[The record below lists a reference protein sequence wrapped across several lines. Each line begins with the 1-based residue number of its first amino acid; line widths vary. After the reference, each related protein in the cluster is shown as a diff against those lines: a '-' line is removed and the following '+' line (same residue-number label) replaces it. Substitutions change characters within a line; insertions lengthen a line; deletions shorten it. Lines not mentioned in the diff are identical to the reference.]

1 MTELM
6 RFSDIERLCP
16 KDCKF
21 LFKKENIGLFL
32 CIAYTRFLE
41 NGKNGFPLRCVLCGS
56 EHKPTNLTVLSQ
68 LYAKVRKTSPDFLSN
83 EQWNALTN
91 IFQVLDN
98 SEQEMM
104 MIVLANQNLC
114 QQFLKEFQNQPMD
127 KDLLANTRA
136 VLKSCEK
143 TAMKEK
149 DLEELKRL
157 MLSGRVGVNE
167 TTLML
172 KRQMNER

>member
-21 LFKKENIGLFL
+21 LFKKDNVGLFL
-32 CIAYTRFLE
+32 CVAYARFLE
-41 NGKNGFPLRCVLCGS
+41 NDKNGFPLRCVLCGS

-68 LYAKVRKTSPDFLSN
+68 LYNKVRKTAPDFLTN
-83 EQWNALTN
+83 EQWNVLTN
-91 IFQVLDN
+91 VFQVLDC

-104 MIVLANQNLC
+104 MIVLKNQNLC
-114 QQFLKEFQNQPMD
+114 QKFLKDFQNQPMD

-136 VLKSCEK
+136 ILKSCEK
-143 TAMKEK
+143 AAMKEK
-149 DLEELKRL
+149 NLEELKRL
-157 MLSGRVGVNE
+157 MLEGREAFNE
-167 TTLML
+167 TNLL
-172 KRQMNER
+172 VKQQKER